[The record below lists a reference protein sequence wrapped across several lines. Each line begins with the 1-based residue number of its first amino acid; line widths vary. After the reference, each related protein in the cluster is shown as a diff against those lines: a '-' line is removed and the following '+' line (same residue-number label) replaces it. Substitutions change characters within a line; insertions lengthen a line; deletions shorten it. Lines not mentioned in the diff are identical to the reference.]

1 MSNIVYINKLINIF
15 NYLLFLMILF
25 LILFDVVNL
34 NYKNPIINLLIFLN
48 IIHLLDYY
56 LILFIYIIIII
67 SIIFTI

>member
-25 LILFDVVNL
+25 LNLFDVVNL
-34 NYKNPIINLLIFLN
+34 YYKNLIINLVIFLN

-56 LILFIYIIIII
+56 LNLYIIIII
-67 SIIFTI
+67 IS

>member
-25 LILFDVVNL
+25 LSLFDVVNL
-34 NYKNPIINLLIFLN
+34 NYKNLIINLLIFLN

-56 LILFIYIIIII
+56 LILFILITIFIIIFII
-67 SIIFTI
+67 

>member
-25 LILFDVVNL
+25 LNLFDVVNL
-34 NYKNPIINLLIFLN
+34 YYKNLITNLLIFLN

-56 LILFIYIIIII
+56 LILFIIIII
-67 SIIFTI
+67 S